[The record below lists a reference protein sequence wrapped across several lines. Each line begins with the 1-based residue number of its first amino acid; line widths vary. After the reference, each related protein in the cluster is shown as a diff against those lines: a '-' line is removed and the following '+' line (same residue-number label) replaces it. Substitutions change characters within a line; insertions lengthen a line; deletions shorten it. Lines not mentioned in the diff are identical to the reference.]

1 MCIFICVFVP
11 ELCLF
16 VNRALD
22 LCKLV
27 LSTFWL
33 NRPHEASLPHF
44 SVEIKE
50 QPKRLLR
57 TLLDSYIDILLFLR
71 RP

>member
-1 MCIFICVFVP
+1 MQNVAVSAYHMNRYHVHRTLGCAYLSVFFVP

-16 VNRALD
+16 VYRALD

-44 SVEIKE
+44 SVEI
-50 QPKRLLR
+50 
-57 TLLDSYIDILLFLR
+57 
-71 RP
+71 